1 MKFSVVGDIMLSRL
15 IGQKFEQ
22 TSYDI
27 VDYKVVDVLKDSDYV
42 IANLE
47 SPILNKKL
55 KNSDHL
61 VFNANSKAL
70 KQFDYI
76 NFFSLSN
83 NHINDCDSKG
93 IEDSISA
100 LDELKFDHNGVF
112 TKEYHPHTFSK
123 NDSKFAIFTCTDM
136 MNIAIKHHYKVPDVN
151 DTFLIE
157 SLKEYKSNGYIIIM
171 YAHMGQLF
179 TRFPNPI
186 IRDYARKY
194 CDAGAD
200 IVLSVHPHVLG
211 GIEEYNGKKI
221 IYSLGDFV
229 MDGSSFR
236 RRRSCILNFEY
247 SFSEKKFINFEMIPT
262 YVNKNLITILA
273 PEDQKKKAI
282 KSWLYISE
290 NLKSINFE
298 KYPEKYKF
306 LYKKEI
312 ILHNSSTIR
321 FLIKNI
327 GLIGFLKLLLKR
339 MDEVKMMFKWIL
351 TDRSKFTRDDDA
363 ILDNRKKFSSKDLF
377 N

>member
-1 MKFSVVGDIMLSRL
+1 MKFSVLGDIMLSRL

-27 VDYKVVDVLKDSDYV
+27 VDYKVVDVLKESDYV

-70 KQFDYI
+70 KQFDYV

-83 NHINDCDSKG
+83 NHINDCNSKG
-93 IEDSISA
+93 IEDSINA
-100 LDELKFDHNGVF
+100 LDEMKFDHNGVF
-112 TKEYHPHTFSK
+112 TKKYHPHTFSK

-136 MNIAIKHHYKVPDVN
+136 MNVAIKHHFKVPDVN

-236 RRRSCILNFEY
+236 RRRSCIMNFEY
-247 SFSEKKFINFEMIPT
+247 SFSERKFVNFEMIPT

-298 KYPEKYKF
+298 KYPDKYKS

-312 ILHNSSTIR
+312 VLHNLSTIR

-327 GLIGFLKLLLKR
+327 GVIGLLKLLLKR

-363 ILDNRKKFSSKDLF
+363 ILDNRKKFTSKDLF